1 MEKIWRFFTK
11 VNVAL
16 PIRSSNSTAG
26 DIAKEKGNTNWKKY
40 IYPNVSIA
48 ALFTVAKIMEAM

>member
-16 PIRSSNSTAG
+16 PISSSNSTPG
-26 DIAKEKGNTNWKKY
+26 DIAKERETRTGKDTY
-40 IYPNVSIA
+40 TPIFIA
-48 ALFTVAKIMEAM
+48 ALFTVAKIMEEM